1 MSQRS
6 WLYFCQLRTIH
17 LTEQLVG
24 GCCQPTMD
32 EWDAAATY
40 SVKLSLPQPE
50 LLNTN
55 KTELILAIPYEGDAL
70 RVYYK
75 DKLLVRPC
83 VQCHDCDRAA

>member
-1 MSQRS
+1 
-6 WLYFCQLRTIH
+6 
-17 LTEQLVG
+17 
-24 GCCQPTMD
+24 MD

-83 VQCHDCDRAA
+83 VQCHDCGRAGSIIVKCTEPCMWQKHSCIVWS